1 MHYRTLADK
10 VTHFCILVNPIIKHF
25 PLKIVEAFFL
35 LLLKVG
41 SATEN
46 ALNLRDE
53 KLNIL
58 LRLFV
63 SPTLTMNN
71 VKINVGLVAL
81 MFDGREERE
90 REIM

>member
-1 MHYRTLADK
+1 MHYCTLADK
-10 VTHFCILVNPIIKHF
+10 VTHFCILVNLIIKQL
-25 PLKIVEAFFL
+25 PLKIVEAFFFL

-46 ALNLRDE
+46 ALNLKDE

-81 MFDGREERE
+81 SCLVGRRVCE
-90 REIM
+90 